1 MIVSSLLLILVA
13 VALLVFGLH
22 QRPRPRAVRRVF
34 AVTLAMAA
42 TAGIGNVITGGNYM
56 YLREKPSQA
65 SLLDEMGPWP
75 VYILVAAAIA
85 LLLFAALDRLARSTR
100 ADP

>member
-1 MIVSSLLLILVA
+1 M
-13 VALLVFGLH
+13 
-22 QRPRPRAVRRVF
+22 
-34 AVTLAMAA
+34 
-42 TAGIGNVITGGNYM
+42 ITGGNYM